1 MIAAV
6 GLLVATPAT
15 VSFPVALTEA
25 AVLSA
30 GLVAV
35 LAVNLI
41 LLRRVL
47 RPLVRL
53 THFMRKVDP
62 LSPGTRLPAE
72 DATAEIAELT
82 VAFNE
87 MLDRLEAERRESA
100 RRALAAE
107 ALERRRIARELH
119 DEVGQMLT
127 VAMLDLDSAVRE
139 GDPALHRAGEGGDQ
153 GER

>member
-1 MIAAV
+1 
-6 GLLVATPAT
+6 
-15 VSFPVALTEA
+15 
-25 AVLSA
+25 
-30 GLVAV
+30 
-35 LAVNLI
+35 
-41 LLRRVL
+41 
-47 RPLVRL
+47 
-53 THFMRKVDP
+53 MRKVDP

-72 DATAEIAELT
+72 DATAEIAQLT

-87 MLDRLEAERRESA
+87 MLDRFEAERRESA

-139 GDPALHRAGEGGDQ
+139 GDPDSIERAREEIRASAEEVRRIAQRVRPEVLDDLGLAICSACAA
-153 GER
+153 